1 MSEMREIQVLERL
14 AEVLDAL
21 GIPYAIGGSIASS
34 MYGTVRF
41 TRDADIGIYP
51 FPSVADKFY
60 EMLKDEFYVN
70 EQAMQEALGCCG
82 SFNIVHF
89 ETAFKI
95 DLFLLGP
102 SDFEQQLLVR
112 SKMVRLGESPES
124 DLCFVSPEDVILLK
138 LRRLNESDGFSENQW
153 DDILG
158 VLAVQGRALNFEY
171 LNEYARTLGV
181 TGLLERAIAEAATY
195 V

>member
-1 MSEMREIQVLERL
+1 MSEMREIEVLERL
-14 AEVLDAL
+14 AEVLDGL

-41 TRDADIGIYP
+41 TRDADIGVYP
-51 FPSVADKFY
+51 FTSVADKFY
-60 EMLKDEFYVN
+60 AMLKDEFYVS
-70 EQAMQEALGCCG
+70 EEAMQQALGCCG
-82 SFNIVHF
+82 SFNIIHF

-95 DLFLLGP
+95 DFFLLGP
-102 SDFEQQLLVR
+102 SVFEQQLVVR

-138 LRRLNESDGFSENQW
+138 LRRLSEGDGFSEKQW

-158 VLAVQGRALNFEY
+158 VLAVQGRALGFPY
-171 LNEYARTLGV
+171 LAEYARILGV
-181 TGLLERAIAEAATY
+181 EELLERAIAEAATY

>member
-1 MSEMREIQVLERL
+1 VSEMREIQVLERL

-21 GIPYAIGGSIASS
+21 GIPYAVGGSIASS

-41 TRDADIGIYP
+41 TRDADIGVYP
-51 FPSVADKFY
+51 FPTVADKFY

-138 LRRLNESDGFSENQW
+138 LRRIDEGDGFSENQW

-158 VLAVQGRALNFEY
+158 VLAVQGRALSFEY
-171 LNEYARTLGV
+171 LSEYAQGLGV
-181 TGLLERAIAEAATY
+181 AGLLERAIAEAATY

>member
-1 MSEMREIQVLERL
+1 MSEMREIQVLKRL

-51 FPSVADKFY
+51 FPSVANKFY

-70 EQAMQEALGCCG
+70 EQAMQEALSCCG

-102 SDFEQQLLVR
+102 SDFEQQLVVR
-112 SKMVRLGESPES
+112 SKVVRLGESPES

-158 VLAVQGRALNFEY
+158 VLAVQGRALKFEY
-171 LNEYARTLGV
+171 LNDYARVLGV
-181 TGLLERAIAEAATY
+181 EQLLERAIAEAATY

>member
-1 MSEMREIQVLERL
+1 MSEMREIEVLERL
-14 AEVLDAL
+14 AEMLDAL

-41 TRDADIGIYP
+41 TRDADIGVYP
-51 FPSVADKFY
+51 FPSAADKFY
-60 EMLKDEFYVN
+60 ERLKNEFYVN

-82 SFNIVHF
+82 SFNIIHF

-102 SDFEQQLLVR
+102 SNFERQLLLR

-138 LRRLNESDGFSENQW
+138 LRRLNELDGFSENQW

-158 VLAVQGRALNFEY
+158 VLTVQGRALDFGY
-171 LNEYARTLGV
+171 LTEYARLLGV
-181 TGLLERAIAEAATY
+181 EELLERAIAEAATY

>member
-1 MSEMREIQVLERL
+1 
-14 AEVLDAL
+14 
-21 GIPYAIGGSIASS
+21 
-34 MYGTVRF
+34 
-41 TRDADIGIYP
+41 
-51 FPSVADKFY
+51 
-60 EMLKDEFYVN
+60 
-70 EQAMQEALGCCG
+70 MQEALGCCG

-138 LRRLNESDGFSENQW
+138 LRRLNENNGFSENQW

-171 LNEYARTLGV
+171 LNEYAQVLGV
-181 TGLLERAIAEAATY
+181 AGLLERAIAEAATY

>member
-1 MSEMREIQVLERL
+1 MGEMREIQVLERL
-14 AEVLDAL
+14 ADVFDTL

-41 TRDADIGIYP
+41 TRDADIGVYP
-51 FPSVADKFY
+51 FPMVADKFY
-60 EMLKDEFYVN
+60 ERLKDEFYVN

-102 SDFEQQLLVR
+102 SDFERQLLVR

-138 LRRLNESDGFSENQW
+138 LRRLNESDAFSESQW

-158 VLAVQGRALNFEY
+158 VLAVQGRALDFGY
-171 LNEYARTLGV
+171 LHEYAEVLHIQE
-181 TGLLERAIAEAATY
+181 LLERSVAEAATY

>member
-1 MSEMREIQVLERL
+1 VSEMREIQVLERL
-14 AEVLDAL
+14 AEVLDTL

-51 FPSVADKFY
+51 FPSVADRFY

-70 EQAMQEALGCCG
+70 EEAMQEALGCCG
-82 SFNIVHF
+82 SFNIIHF

-102 SDFEQQLLVR
+102 SDFERQLLVR

-124 DLCFVSPEDVILLK
+124 ELCFVSPEDVILLK
-138 LRRLNESDGFSENQW
+138 LRRLNGSDAFSENQW
-153 DDILG
+153 DDIMG
-158 VLAVQGRALNFEY
+158 VLAVQGRALNFGY
-171 LNEYARTLGV
+171 LSEYARVLGIE
-181 TGLLERAIAEAATY
+181 GLLERAITEAATY